1 MRALILAYD
10 FPPYV
15 SVGGLRPYSWYRYLK
30 EFGVEPVVVTR
41 QWANEYGDERDFV
54 APSAT
59 DRVEVEQTTFGTIVR
74 APYRPNL
81 SNRLLLRHG
90 PERHRVVRKSITAL
104 FEVGQYYADIGP
116 KAPLYHAARAYARDN
131 HIDAIVATGNPYVLF
146 RYAAA
151 LSREFGVPWVADY
164 RDPWSEDKSFDTH
177 ALWRWWVAGVERRL
191 VASASAV
198 TTVTES
204 FRDLLMDT
212 LPGKPVVIVPNGYD
226 PEAMATAQ
234 DIAQGRDRLTIAF
247 SGTIRTWHPIESVFS
262 TLDDFVTSH
271 PTPPFSLRM
280 IGVSRRE
287 EIEHFLRAQFP
298 ALAEATTF
306 TGRLP
311 NADMGREMA
320 QANAFLLFNMYAYP
334 GTKIYDYLA
343 LRRRILLCYSDD
355 PEAMRLKREHY
366 NIDPTPGTDE
376 RMLEKIIEATG
387 SGVVVRD
394 ATHLSEV
401 LADLQRELVEAGSVS
416 CPSHDI
422 EQYSRRT
429 HAGRLADVLR
439 ELRR

>member
-1 MRALILAYD
+1 MRVLILAYD

-41 QWANEYGDERDFV
+41 QWANEYGDERDYI

-59 DRVEVEQTTFGTIVR
+59 DRVEVEQTAFGTIVR

-81 SNRLLLRHG
+81 SHRLLLRHG
-90 PERHRVVRKSITAL
+90 PERHRLLRKAITAWY
-104 FEVGQYYADIGP
+104 EVGQYYADIGP
-116 KAPLYHAARAYARDN
+116 KAPLYQAAREYVRG
-131 HIDAIVATGNPYVLF
+131 HPIDVIVATGNPYVLF
-146 RYAAA
+146 RYAGA

-164 RDPWSEDKSFDTH
+164 RDPWSQNKSFDTP
-177 ALWRWWVAGVERRL
+177 ALWRWWVGSVERRL

-204 FRDLLMDT
+204 FRDLLMDAH
-212 LPGKPVVIVPNGYD
+212 PGKPVVIVPNGYD

-234 DIAQGRDRLTIAF
+234 GIAQDRDRLTIAF
-247 SGTIRTWHPIESVFS
+247 SGTIRSWHPIESVFS
-262 TLDDFVTSH
+262 ILDDFVTSH
-271 PTPPFSLRM
+271 PTPSFGLRM
-280 IGVSRRE
+280 VGVSRRE
-287 EIEHFLRAQFP
+287 QIEHFLRAQFP
-298 ALAEATTF
+298 ALAETTTF

-311 NADMGREMA
+311 NADMAREMA
-320 QANAFLLFNMYAYP
+320 QANAFVLFNMYAYP

-366 NIDPTPGTDE
+366 NIAPTPGTDE
-376 RMLEKIIEATG
+376 RLLEKIVEATG

-394 ATHLSEV
+394 APHLLEV
-401 LADLQRELVEAGSVS
+401 LADLRREFVETGSVS

-429 HAGRLADVLR
+429 QAGRLADVLR
-439 ELRR
+439 ELPR